1 MQKFKFS
8 HNSRITAPEAQVY
21 QNRETESSLCLWA
34 INPGFTQVHVF
45 KISGKIHLKYS
56 QDKCGEEFP
65 NIRRFSRA
73 SVRKFAPAAD
83 IVTADTVVQLGR
95 LIIGLPAR
103 PWYTFSRINPP
114 PGEIRKFDRKKQRFV
129 AMGWGNFFFTVLKI
143 LLYE

>member
-8 HNSRITAPEAQVY
+8 HNSRITASEAQVY

-34 INPGFTQVHVF
+34 INPGYTQV
-45 KISGKIHLKYS
+45 HLKYS

-129 AMGWGNFFFTVLKI
+129 AMGWGNLFFTVLKI